1 MVKQLLKLVLV
12 AFAFLLAQSAAY
24 AQCANDNVLVAGSLT
39 PPGVSLT
46 ANQVFFSGQYV
57 LASVEGGANYTI
69 STCSNSN
76 FDSQITVYNN
86 TTGALIAYN
95 DDFCGLRSSVSFT
108 PTTCGV
114 VRVLLDQ
121 FFCTTGTSSMD
132 VAMTMNT
139 AGSGNPTLVSAADQ
153 NACASQPANIGISG
167 NGSGGLPPY
176 AYSWLPTTNLTTT
189 TQANS
194 TVTTVTTTTTYTLT
208 ITDANGCVDRDTVV
222 VALLAAPPV
231 TLGADTT
238 LCATGFLLDA
248 GNPGSSYL
256 WSTGAGTQT
265 LNITQSGTYSVA
277 VQFPSGCIN
286 QDNITVNLITPPLY
300 SVGADTT
307 SCGAN
312 VLLDAGIGFTSY
324 TWSTGGTGQTEP
336 VATSGTFGVTV
347 VDANGCVLS
356 DSLVVTLSPA
366 PSVNLGADTT
376 QCGGTI
382 ALDAGNAGSL
392 YFWSNS
398 TSSQVATV
406 STSGTYFVNV
416 LTTAG
421 CSDAD
426 TISVTI
432 NNQPVVNLGPD
443 TSICL
448 TTLILD
454 AGNPGSTYL
463 WSNLAT
469 TQSVTV
475 GSGTYSVVA
484 LDPSGCFD
492 ADTIAV
498 TTNVPA
504 VVTVSQDTAICIGG
518 TATLTATGASSY
530 LWSNNSTGQTIA
542 VSPTTNTAY
551 YATGTDPN
559 GCQASDLVIVTILP
573 ASNAQFTSSLVGVT
587 VSFVNQST
595 NATSYSWNFGDAS
608 PPDNTANP
616 THVYTVNGT
625 YTVTLTVTGPCGT
638 DTFTQVV
645 TITQVGIQDND
656 IANTLSIYPNPN
668 NGQFTVSFE
677 FAEQKDV
684 RVVLSDVSGRVI
696 STIDQQ
702 NVSIFKQEMGEIDLA
717 NGVYF
722 LNIATKDGVVT
733 QKIVVQK

>member
-1 MVKQLLKLVLV
+1 MIKQLLKLALV

-95 DDFCGLRSSVSFT
+95 DDFCGLRSTVSFT

-121 FFCTTGTSSMD
+121 YFCTTGTSSMD

-139 AGSGNPTLVSAADQ
+139 AGSGNPTLASAADQ

-176 AYSWLPTTNLTTT
+176 VYSWLPTTNLSTT

-231 TLGADTT
+231 ALGADTT
-238 LCATGFLLDA
+238 LCANSFLLDA

-256 WSTGAGTQT
+256 WNTGAGTQT

-286 QDNITVNLITPPLY
+286 QDNITVNLITPPPY

-324 TWSTGGTGQTEP
+324 TWSTGGTSQTEP
-336 VATSGTFGVTV
+336 IATSGTFGVTV

-398 TSSQVATV
+398 TSSQVVTV

-426 TISVTI
+426 TINVTI

-448 TTLILD
+448 TTVILD

-530 LWSNNSTGQTIA
+530 LWSNNSTGQTIT

-551 YATGTDPN
+551 YATGTDTN

-638 DTFTQVV
+638 GTFTQVV

-722 LNIATKDGVVT
+722 LSIATKDGVVT